1 MCEINKV
8 VVLRI
13 SIAAIFVMSL
23 CCNFVQICV
32 CVNEVYAYVYKPC
45 CQEKRPPSTCY
56 NLDIHDPITIIFG
69 RNVTEKVRSRT
80 MLCFPTSH
88 I

>member
-1 MCEINKV
+1 VCEIIKV

-13 SIAAIFVMSL
+13 SIASIFVMSL
-23 CCNFVQICV
+23 CCNFVLICV
-32 CVNEVYAYVYKPC
+32 CVNEGYVYVCKPC

-69 RNVTEKVRSRT
+69 RSITEKVGSQT
-80 MLCFPTSH
+80 MLYFPT
-88 I
+88 